1 MMDIY
6 KKLELHLEESAI
18 HIGRLLDVLNVLEK
32 LYPLNS
38 TVLETMSTE
47 NKDKLD
53 VLAFRFSKLQD
64 LLGTKIFREYLSVLQ
79 YPVED
84 KNFLELL
91 KELDKEKIIN
101 IDIWSEFRG
110 VRNSIS
116 HDYPFEEDE
125 KLEAINYLIKNV
137 TYLIDITKTIKAN
150 LETINK
156 RDWTYKKKS

>member
-1 MMDIY
+1 MNIY
-6 KKLELHLEESAI
+6 KKLELHLEESCI
-18 HIGRLLDVLNVLEK
+18 HINRLLDVLIILEK
-32 LYPLNS
+32 LYPLDNNK
-38 TVLETMSTE
+38 LEFLSSE

-64 LLGTKIFREYLSVLQ
+64 LLGTKIFREYLAVLQ

-91 KELDKEKIIN
+91 KELDKEKIID

-110 VRNSIS
+110 IRNSIS
-116 HDYPFEEDE
+116 HDYPSQEDE

-137 TYLIDITKTIKAN
+137 KYLITITQNIKDN
-150 LETINK
+150 FETISK
-156 RDWTYKKKS
+156 RN

>member
-1 MMDIY
+1 MDIY
-6 KKLELHLEESAI
+6 KKLELHLEESTI
-18 HIGRLLDVLNVLEK
+18 HIDRLLDVLNILEK
-32 LYPLNS
+32 LYPLD
-38 TVLETMSTE
+38 TRTLKVISTE

-91 KELDKEKIIN
+91 KELDKEKIIDL
-101 IDIWSEFRG
+101 DIWSEFRG

-125 KLEAINYLIKNV
+125 KIEAINYLIKNV
-137 TYLIDITKTIKAN
+137 KYLIDITKKIKASFETIK
-150 LETINK
+150 K
-156 RDWTYKKKS
+156 RN

>member
-1 MMDIY
+1 MNIY
-6 KKLELHLEESAI
+6 KKLELHLEESSV
-18 HIGRLLDVLNVLEK
+18 HIERLLDVLRVLEK
-32 LYPLNS
+32 LYPLTTS
-38 TVLETMSTE
+38 KLETITSA

-64 LLGTKIFREYLSVLQ
+64 LLGSKIFREYLAVLQ
-79 YPVED
+79 YPTED

-91 KELDKEKIIN
+91 KELDKEKIID

-125 KLEAINYLIKNV
+125 KLDAINYLIKNV
-137 TYLIDITKTIKAN
+137 KYLIDITNKIKDN
-150 LETINK
+150 FETINK
-156 RDWTYKKKS
+156 RD

>member
-1 MMDIY
+1 MDIY
-6 KKLELHLEESAI
+6 KRLELHLEESSI
-18 HIGRLLDVLNVLEK
+18 RIDRLLDVLNFLEI
-32 LYPLNS
+32 LYPLTNEK
-38 TVLETMSTE
+38 LETISLE

-64 LLGTKIFREYLSVLQ
+64 LLGTKIFREYLMVLQ

-91 KELDKEKIIN
+91 KELDKEKIID

-116 HDYPFEEDE
+116 HDYPFEQDE
-125 KLEAINYLIKNV
+125 KIDAINYLIKNV
-137 TYLIDITKTIKAN
+137 HYLINITKKIRDEF
-150 LETINK
+150 ETINT
-156 RDWTYKKKS
+156 RD